1 MPKRVKS
8 FEEYSRSYRYKIIK
22 FSKEK
27 EDDELSMR
35 SSSISLNSTN
45 SNGELGDA
53 EIQEAERRNT
63 GLGDADMR
71 DGEREGKKIREV
83 R

>member
-1 MPKRVKS
+1 
-8 FEEYSRSYRYKIIK
+8 
-22 FSKEK
+22 
-27 EDDELSMR
+27 MR